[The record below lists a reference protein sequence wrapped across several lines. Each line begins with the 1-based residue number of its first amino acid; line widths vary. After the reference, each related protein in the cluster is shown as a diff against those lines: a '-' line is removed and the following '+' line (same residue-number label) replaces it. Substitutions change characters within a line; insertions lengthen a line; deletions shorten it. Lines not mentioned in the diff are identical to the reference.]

1 MANSIA
7 FSVGSGSGGSI
18 IKSIQRGES
27 PIYTIHGTTDIES
40 SKVVFALNKQASM
53 TQIHVPISTV
63 DPSKSII
70 LLQNTSAIF
79 PAIGM
84 YDSDVIPHI
93 TISEFEPDYFTCKA
107 VFEYWDNGYDSLSSP
122 STSTVYSMTGYW
134 NVADINK
141 YKDPSYAITDGSLK
155 SLVDL
160 GYWMNNFYEGGVK
173 AGVKVNVPSQF
184 WKVSYQIIEFY

>member
-7 FSVGSGSGGSI
+7 FSVGSGSSGNI

-27 PIYTIHGTTDIES
+27 PIYTIHGTTDIKS

-79 PAIGM
+79 PATGM

-93 TISEFEPDYFTCKA
+93 TISEFEQDYFTCKA

-122 STSTVYSMTGYW
+122 STSTLYSLIGYW
-134 NVADINK
+134 KGDDINK
-141 YKDPSYAITDGSLK
+141 YKGPSYAISDGSLK